1 MLLVKLV
8 LADSKKPIH
17 YGYKID
23 LVSIYALF
31 VLVAVYDSPYYMHMS
46 QGIALIQP
54 THNGIISVIK
64 LSSYFYTHQ

>member
-1 MLLVKLV
+1 M
-8 LADSKKPIH
+8 SERS

-46 QGIALIQP
+46 QGIALIKP
-54 THNGIISVIK
+54 THNGII
-64 LSSYFYTHQ
+64 